1 VYEWVH
7 GSEGFY
13 TEYYDEEAGFPV
25 PVRID
30 EWGTVSECF
39 HDAGIHIFFDI
50 ADADDGRFTKNIIV
64 QEPCLPAYPERITKL
79 WKRIDFGCESLPVD
93 LGKLERFLEQNRN
106 DLNRYLKPERVQM
119 MRLIGQALQGDIP
132 LGGPGFKR
140 LTELVKMFRLSTAEH
155 MGVQGISSVEEL
167 KKCRIT
173 VLAAPEE
180 KQLKEVSFAKK
191 LDQSEN
197 SVLELE
203 IRSGFRSIDG
213 VIFTLQEIPVARI
226 RYIREADPD
235 IGFNV
240 FLRHFIVKKL
250 ENAFMS
256 EGRYRY
262 AHIPRPLGSEGRS
275 YYYDWAWGE
284 QRCGVQLLGTGKQEG
299 ALRGLSEWHEFV
311 GFFAQAGV
319 DVQSGARPV
328 SSQHDPGKNV
338 VKNILVRQPYS
349 EREDTYISRLWKRVN
364 FHQNGTPVDFE
375 KLESYLLRE
384 GSYLKRYLAPGR
396 YETMLLAAGYLNGR
410 SLPPPEY
417 RALKRG
423 VHEYRVSAL
432 RHLNHYGFG
441 PFPDGFSDL
450 QVSAG

>member
-1 VYEWVH
+1 
-7 GSEGFY
+7 
-13 TEYYDEEAGFPV
+13 EYYDEKAGFPV

-39 HDAGIHIFFDI
+39 HDAGIYIFFDI

-64 QEPCLPAYPERITKL
+64 QEPCLPAYPEHITKL
-79 WKRIDFGCESLPVD
+79 WKRIDFGYESLPVD
-93 LGKLERFLEQNRN
+93 FERLEKFLEQNRN
-106 DLNRYLKPERVQM
+106 ELCRYLKPERVRM
-119 MRLIGQALQGDIP
+119 MELIAELMQGDIP
-132 LGGPGFKR
+132 LGKGSRFR
-140 LTELVKMFRLSTAEH
+140 LLTDLVKMFRLSTAEH

-167 KKCRIT
+167 KSCRVT
-173 VLAAPEE
+173 VLAPREE
-180 KQLKEVSFAKK
+180 TRLEAVSFSKK
-191 LDQSEN
+191 LQQSDN

-203 IRSGFRSIDG
+203 IRSGFRCVDG

-226 RYIREADPD
+226 RYILEADPD
-235 IGFNV
+235 IGFKV
-240 FLRHFIVKKL
+240 FLRHFLVKKL

-284 QRCGVQLLGTGKQEG
+284 QRCGMQLIGSGKREG
-299 ALRGLSEWHEFV
+299 VLRGLSEWDAFV

-319 DVQSGARPV
+319 DFQSGARPV
-328 SSQHDPGKNV
+328 CSRHHPGKNV
-338 VKNILVRQPYS
+338 AKNILVRQPYS
-349 EREDTYISRLWKRVN
+349 DREETYISRLWKRVN
-364 FHQNGTPVDFE
+364 FHPDGTPVDFR
-375 KLESYLLRE
+375 KLERYLLRE
-384 GSYLKRYLAPGR
+384 ESFLRRHLTPGR
-396 YETMLLAAGYLNGR
+396 YETMLLAAGYLQGR
-410 SLPPPEY
+410 GLPPSEY

-441 PFPDGFSDL
+441 PPPDGFSDL